1 MGKSVRECVCGGVFK
16 CVCILA
22 LKKGHDINIGGRE
35 VGQEAAQI
43 DERRHKQNETRRPQ
57 TGKTVAKT
65 QILLSALEPKII
77 FGKHTTAPLPLRV
90 ESCIVF
96 VFCARCSTRK
106 KFWSQLYLCVC
117 VCVPCQ
123 TISAGTFESFCGF
136 FGCGW
141 ETGEVGP
148 LEALCRPFNDAAS
161 GKFVQIVYGY
171 CTCIHTETHQERGR
185 GKGRD

>member
-1 MGKSVRECVCGGVFK
+1 MCV

-65 QILLSALEPKII
+65 QIVLSALEPKII

-117 VCVPCQ
+117 VCVCLVKRLVQ
-123 TISAGTFESFCGF
+123 GLLKVFAAFLD
-136 FGCGW
+136 
-141 ETGEVGP
+141 VGG
-148 LEALCRPFNDAAS
+148 R
-161 GKFVQIVYGY
+161 
-171 CTCIHTETHQERGR
+171 R
-185 GKGRD
+185 GKWAHSKLCVVLLTMPRRASLCK

>member
-1 MGKSVRECVCGGVFK
+1 MCVGGCIQVCV

-43 DERRHKQNETRRPQ
+43 DERRHKQNERRRPQ

-65 QILLSALEPKII
+65 QIVLSALEPKII
-77 FGKHTTAPLPLRV
+77 FGKHIASPLPLRV

-123 TISAGTFESFCGF
+123 TISAGLLKVFAAFLA
-136 FGCGW
+136 
-141 ETGEVGP
+141 VGG
-148 LEALCRPFNDAAS
+148 R
-161 GKFVQIVYGY
+161 
-171 CTCIHTETHQERGR
+171 R
-185 GKGRD
+185 GKWAHLQLCVVLLTMPRRASLCK